1 MGYIGAIAHLLTIYP
16 NPQQDIQVGR
26 WMWGPLAEVRHILW
40 DWRPS
45 IFAFQNSCWWFRN
58 RGNQLTCRISHV
70 FFRFHISQVGLIVG
84 FYSMIYWIYPD
95 LSILSN
101 FDFVWIHVPPDFE
114 KTHKKVSTTGP
125 RIFESFFQDLDYPI
139 IWVPRWPIFFQV
151 DESIVF
157 QIGWKHSWHTGLL
170 LSWEIYIRQLH
181 SPPRHPGNF
190 MNSII
195 PHLAGWTWVRH
206 GYPTPSLNTNSKVP
220 PLSFQAEIAPQKK
233 RIIQI
238 YLATF
243 HSQLNSLLVSG
254 RGIFRNEVVKPQHLN
269 AKNQLPAKTKNELQ
283 LVVPKFSWICFF
295 CRHHSRHT
303 TYPPEV

>member
-1 MGYIGAIAHLLTIYP
+1 MFSSGFIYHRLGWQLVFIPWFTGYIRIYP
-16 NPQQDIQVGR
+16 SFQISISCEFTFHRILRKLTTVSWISDNVGPKMTDIFSS
-26 WMWGPLAEVRHILW
+26 
-40 DWRPS
+40 WR
-45 IFAFQNSCWWFRN
+45 
-58 RGNQLTCRISHV
+58 
-70 FFRFHISQVGLIVG
+70 
-84 FYSMIYWIYPD
+84 
-95 LSILSN
+95 
-101 FDFVWIHVPPDFE
+101 IH
-114 KTHKKVSTTGP
+114 
-125 RIFESFFQDLDYPI
+125 R
-139 IWVPRWPIFFQV
+139 
-151 DESIVF
+151 F

-295 CRHHSRHT
+295 LQTPFSTYYLPSRSLT
-303 TYPPEV
+303 